1 VVEYELE
8 TESLKIE
15 IRNAKMLG
23 KTIWGD
29 QNRKSRSLLEPWASN
44 PGKKKRKKKRL
55 GHDVNIKINHK
66 LNPNFQL

>member
-44 PGKKKRKKKRL
+44 PGKKKEKKR
-55 GHDVNIKINHK
+55 DSVMM
-66 LNPNFQL
+66 